1 MGWSLI
7 LMRILLQEN
16 RTMHREL
23 REASAWALRDR
34 SSLRTV
40 KIYHANNMVQG
51 YLIDLRLILMA

>member
-1 MGWSLI
+1 
-7 LMRILLQEN
+7 MRILLQEN